1 MATGKRTIEEQVEYQ
16 IKIYR
21 EARSDIHQIIKWY
34 DLQAEGLGDKFE
46 AMLDNAINSIANNP
60 TAFAYLFENVR
71 RIRVKKF
78 PYIIFYKIDQQ
89 NIKYFW
95 RYSYKKKSIL
105 NKRALQTF
113 RPLRSF
119 VKIYFQNKIT

>member
-1 MATGKRTIEEQVEYQ
+1 MEYQ

-89 NIKYFW
+89 NINIFGV
-95 RYSYKKKSIL
+95 IHT
-105 NKRALQTF
+105 KRNPYLIKERF
-113 RPLRSF
+113 KHLGL
-119 VKIYFQNKIT
+119 